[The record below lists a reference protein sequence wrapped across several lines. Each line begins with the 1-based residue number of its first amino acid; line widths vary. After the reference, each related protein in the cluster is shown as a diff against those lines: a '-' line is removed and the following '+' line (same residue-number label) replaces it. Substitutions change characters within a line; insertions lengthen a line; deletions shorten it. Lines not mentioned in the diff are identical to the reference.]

1 MKYKLLRFSLLS
13 MLVMLFGGLASAS
26 SETETL
32 TTNTTSGYAE
42 LTVTKAGTSSTGSDL
57 EISKGDIVVTSDK
70 GYIKDHEMTVYK
82 GGTMNIGFK
91 SGVSAYI
98 TKVELTVKNYH
109 FAKPDGWTAEYTND
123 VTTKIDQADET
134 ETFTTNATDKT
145 SFTISNAA
153 GGKTTVKVIKVYYE
167 KSASVD
173 NRIATS
179 ITFDPETAELEADVN
194 TTFPLPTAV
203 VNYIAATGAPETL
216 SNPAVT
222 WKSSNESVATISEG
236 SNVINMV
243 ATGTATITAT
253 FDGDD
258 TYQGSSASFPL
269 TVNPSSTALENIAAL
284 SAQTVNSDYKVTL
297 SRAVVTYVN
306 GNYAYI
312 QDASGAIVMYKSGHG
327 LTAGNVLSGTAIVT
341 FQVRNGNPQITN
353 LTGDYVIGDIS
364 MKTEPTEVAAA
375 SWSTPIASV
384 LSQWFKVTGATIT
397 QEGTKFYTQLG
408 NEKVQL
414 YGQAEAN
421 PVSVED
427 LDATYTIIGFP
438 TLYLSKNATAPTPE
452 LQIFVQPEK
461 EESSASVTVLE
472 NIAALKA
479 FTPSGDEPEDVVL
492 TLTDAKVTLV
502 DAEGDRIIFEDA
514 SAGYYLEGSGLSSQL
529 KAGQTMNGTMS
540 FTAEA
545 DYYGGSALTLT
556 DSNFSTTDGEL
567 TPLEVTEDNVDDY
580 AENYDYRLAKF
591 TSASIKV
598 QSGSYGDDVFLIPD
612 VLSGMEIGIM
622 DLFGLVT
629 EMPAD
634 GAKVEAT
641 GWVINYMGML
651 TFFQPLSITEIND
664 GPQLPGEV
672 LWKSDQPVACNWGE
686 SNVDISVDDVK
697 DIEIGDVIH
706 VAVEGVSPGD
716 PWSAQVAPY
725 DSYWTQLENGAPVG
739 DGTVTD
745 ASFAVTADMLKLIK
759 ANGLLITG
767 IGCSTRLI
775 TVEKGVYEG
784 SENSIWLGDATLTW
798 TQAQVHNFH
807 FINADVQAGDVIK
820 LSYEATG
827 NPNIQLLPDW
837 SGANYP
843 APTYGDGFAT
853 VTVTDDMIVN
863 LKGKDKGMIIN
874 ADGIR
879 LTQVELIPA
888 KTAAPL
894 YIIGDNGTWDRTN
907 MTEIEFDE
915 EKGVYEY
922 SLSSEST
929 LYFAF
934 ADYQMT
940 AEEAEADPNWETF
953 SSQYRLAI
961 GQGNQDATLDEEVQ
975 LQKADGT
982 IVLPAGSYSI
992 TITKDLKMTITGES
1006 TQPSEDFEYESVYVV
1021 GNYWTNSVEWDPAA
1035 EVNKM
1040 TKVMDDVWEIT
1051 YELNANSL
1059 QDVNEFKFAIDGSWT
1074 HDFGGTFSGFDVET
1088 DAVYKGGNIK
1098 FARTDLPGMIPITV
1112 RLDLRNFDFTTKEG
1126 AKFTILT
1133 ENAPV
1138 AIPDIASAYKALE
1151 LGDDPIESVS
1161 INLKNAKVTLIKQT
1175 TADEFIGNIEGILEK
1190 YYEDGGAKPALFKA
1204 PKKDAESDIPF
1215 DFAIIEDETGAMP
1228 FIGCYLE
1235 ENGISE
1241 GSVLNGNIVVS
1252 LFNDFFPI
1260 AQGDELE
1267 EHITDKMT
1275 ATSLQAL
1282 EVTDGTAGPT
1292 EITAD
1297 NAEEYK
1303 SNFGFRYVKFSE
1315 SELTVGSSSSEEQR
1329 ASTLKLDVIDETVDI
1344 ADFLGTGAILDED
1357 GIVSVEGF
1365 MYNVGGIKLFQP
1377 TKMESGTNGI
1387 NSVRFFENA
1396 KGAIYNLNGQR
1407 VTTPQKG
1414 VMIVNGK
1421 KVVVK

>member
-13 MLVMLFGGLASAS
+13 MLVMLFGGLANATNVTLDFTTES
-26 SETETL
+26 SLKAMGFDKLPEVGGKELVTEAFTYDGITITPYKGTEDVRIWGEKTAGQYTL
-32 TTNTTSGYAE
+32 RYMKGDSEGNKGGIGVSVPSGNVITQIVITGNTQLTNTTANKGSTAMSNSNKTLTWTSTAGE
-42 LTVTKAGTSSTGSDL
+42 QSVVFLNNGEKTTNVETITVT
-57 EISKGDIVVTSDK
+57 
-70 GYIKDHEMTVYK
+70 YK
-82 GGTMNIGFK
+82 
-91 SGVSAYI
+91 S
-98 TKVELTVKNYH
+98 
-109 FAKPDGWTAEYTND
+109 
-123 VTTKIDQADET
+123 
-134 ETFTTNATDKT
+134 
-145 SFTISNAA
+145 
-153 GGKTTVKVIKVYYE
+153 
-167 KSASVD
+167 SASVD

-179 ITFDPETAELEADVN
+179 ITFDPEIAELEADVN

-216 SNPAVT
+216 SNAAVT

-236 SNVINMV
+236 SNEINMV

-284 SAQTVNSDYKVTL
+284 ASQTVSGDYYVNL
-297 SRAVVTYVN
+297 ENAVVTYVN

-312 QDASGAIVMYKSGHG
+312 KDASGSIVMYKSGHG
-327 LTAGNVLSGTAIVT
+327 LTAGNVLSGKATVT
-341 FQVRNGNPQITN
+341 FQLRNKNPQITD
-353 LTGDYVIGDIS
+353 LTGDYKIGT
-364 MKTEPTEVAAA
+364 KLATAEPIPVEAA

-397 QEGTKFYTQLG
+397 QEGNKFYTQLG
-408 NEKVQL
+408 NENVQL
-414 YGQAEAN
+414 YGQGDARTIT
-421 PVSVED
+421 VDD
-427 LDATYTIIGFP
+427 LSATYTIIGFP
-438 TLYLSKNATAPTPE
+438 TLYNSTVE

-461 EESSASVTVLE
+461 EESSAPVTVLE
-472 NIAALKA
+472 NILALKN
-479 FTPSGDEPEDVVL
+479 FSVSGSEAEDVVL
-492 TLTDAKVTLV
+492 TLNNAKVTFAQ
-502 DAEGDRIIFEDA
+502 DDMIIIEDA
-514 SAGYYLEGSGLSSQL
+514 SAGYFYIKGNGQSSQL
-529 KAGQTMNGTMS
+529 KAGQTLNGTMS
-540 FTAEA
+540 LKAEPEFGATTFSLTSTDGFTA
-545 DYYGGSALTLT
+545 
-556 DSNFSTTDGEL
+556 TDGEL
-567 TPLEVTEDNVDDY
+567 TPWELTEANVDDY
-580 AENYDYRLAKF
+580 AEDYDARLVTFA
-591 TSASIKV
+591 SASITV
-598 QSGSYGDDVFLIPD
+598 ETGNYGDDLHIVSD
-612 VLSGMEIGIM
+612 VGGLDFGIM
-622 DLFGLVT
+622 DYFGLLT

-672 LWKSDQPVACNWGE
+672 LWQNDQPVACNWGE

-888 KTAAPL
+888 ETAAPL

-940 AEEAEADPNWETF
+940 AEEAEADPSWETF

-982 IVLPAGSYSI
+982 IVLPAGSYTI

-1040 TKVMDDVWEIT
+1040 TKVIDDVWEIT
-1051 YELNANSL
+1051 YQVNANTL
-1059 QDVNEFKFAIDGSWT
+1059 QDVNEFKFAIDGAWT
-1074 HDFGGTFSGFDVET
+1074 HDFGGTFSGFNVET
-1088 DAVYKGGNIK
+1088 DAVYKGDNIK
-1098 FARTDLPGMIPITV
+1098 LDRSDIAGIKITV
-1112 RLDLRNFDFTTKEG
+1112 RLDLRNFDFATKEG
-1126 AKFTILT
+1126 AKFSILT

-1151 LGDDPIESVS
+1151 VGDEPIESVS

-1175 TADEFIGNIEGILEK
+1175 TADEFMGNIEGILEK

-1344 ADFLGTGAILDED
+1344 TDFLGTGAILDED

-1396 KGAIYNLNGQR
+1396 KGTVYNLNGQR

>member
-42 LTVTKAGTSSTGSDL
+42 LTVTKEGVSGSGGAL
-57 EISKGDIVVTSDK
+57 EISKGDIVVTSDL
-70 GYIKDHEMTVYK
+70 GFIKDHEMTVYK
-82 GGTMNIGFK
+82 GGIMNIGFK

-123 VTTKIDQADET
+123 VTTKINTDET
-134 ETFTTNATDKT
+134 ETFTTTATDKT

-203 VNYIAATGAPETL
+203 VNYIDATGASETL

-236 SNVINMV
+236 SNEINMV

-258 TYQGSSASFPL
+258 TYQGSSASFSL

-297 SRAVVTYVN
+297 SNAVVTYVN

-327 LTAGNVLSGTAIVT
+327 LKAGDVLSGTAIVT
-341 FQVRNGNPQITN
+341 FQVRNGNPQITA
-353 LTGDYVIGDIS
+353 LSGDYEIGLKS
-364 MKTEPTEVAAA
+364 ATTNPTLVEAA

-545 DYYGGSALTLT
+545 DYFGGSVLTLT

-598 QSGSYGDDVFLIPD
+598 VPGQYSDDTFIVPD

-837 SGANYP
+837 GGNYGT
-843 APTYGDGFAT
+843 PTYGEGFAT
-853 VTVTDDMIVN
+853 LTVTDDMITN
-863 LKGKDKGMIIN
+863 LKGKGKGMIIN

-888 KTAAPL
+888 ETAAPL

-940 AEEAEADPNWETF
+940 AEEAEADPSWETF

-1006 TQPSEDFEYESVYVV
+1006 TQPSDDFEYESVYVA
-1021 GNYWTNSVEWDPAA
+1021 GNGNGSWLNGENWTPNA
-1035 EVNKM
+1035 EANKM
-1040 TKVMDDVWEIT
+1040 TKVADDVWECTVDLSNIALDT
-1051 YELNANSL
+1051 NL
-1059 QDVNEFKFAIDGSWT
+1059 EFKFTIDGAWT
-1074 HDFGGTFSGFDVET
+1074 HNFGGSFIGFGQKT
-1088 DAVYKGGNIK
+1088 AAVYGGSNIV
-1098 FARTDLPGMIPITV
+1098 IPFKDIKNSTYKL
-1112 RLDLRNFDFTTKEG
+1112 RLDLSDFDLATEEG
-1126 AKFTILT
+1126 AKFTVSIV
-1133 ENAPV
+1133 EDIVPV
-1138 AIPDIASAYKALE
+1138 ANLGTAYNMLE
-1151 LGDDPIESVS
+1151 LGEEPVFVDIE
-1161 INLKNAKVTLIKQT
+1161 LKNARVTMVQQVKYG
-1175 TADEFIGNIEGILEK
+1175 EFLEK
-1190 YYEDGGAKPALFKA
+1190 LDEVGMKYYKDNGAKQGLFKA
-1204 PKKDAESDIPF
+1204 PKKDVELDTPM

-1228 FIGCYLE
+1228 FLACFLE
-1235 ENGISE
+1235 DNGVSE
-1241 GSVLNGNIVVS
+1241 GSVLNGDIVVILS
-1252 LFNDFFPI
+1252 NDFFPL
-1260 AQGDELE
+1260 ALGDELE

-1282 EVTDGTAGPT
+1282 EVTDGSAEPT

-1329 ASTLKLDVIDETVDI
+1329 ASTLKLGVIDETVDI
-1344 ADFLGTGAILDED
+1344 GDFLGTDAILDED
-1357 GIVSVEGF
+1357 GTVSVEGF
-1365 MYNVGGIKLFQP
+1365 MYEMFGAKLFQP

-1396 KGAIYNLNGQR
+1396 KGTIYNLNGQR

>member
-13 MLVMLFGGLASAS
+13 MLVMLFGGLASADEVTLDFTSTTEIKAMGFTLPETGKTVDITEAFTYQGVTITPYKGTTPVRINNS
-26 SETETL
+26 SDVYTL
-32 TTNTTSGYAE
+32 RYYKADNNGNKGGIGVSVPSGSVITQIVITGNTQLTNTTANKGSTAMSNSNKTLTWTSTAGE
-42 LTVTKAGTSSTGSDL
+42 QSVVFLNNGEKTTNVETITVT
-57 EISKGDIVVTSDK
+57 
-70 GYIKDHEMTVYK
+70 YK
-82 GGTMNIGFK
+82 
-91 SGVSAYI
+91 S
-98 TKVELTVKNYH
+98 
-109 FAKPDGWTAEYTND
+109 
-123 VTTKIDQADET
+123 
-134 ETFTTNATDKT
+134 
-145 SFTISNAA
+145 
-153 GGKTTVKVIKVYYE
+153 
-167 KSASVD
+167 SASVD

-179 ITFDPETAELEADVN
+179 ITFDPEIAELEADVN

-216 SNPAVT
+216 SNAAVT

-236 SNVINMV
+236 SNEINMV

-284 SAQTVNSDYKVTL
+284 ASQTVSGDYYVNLEK
-297 SRAVVTYVN
+297 AVVTYVN

-312 QDASGAIVMYKSGHG
+312 KDASGAIVMYKSGHG
-327 LTAGNVLSGTAIVT
+327 LTAGNVLSGKATVT
-341 FQVRNGNPQITN
+341 FQLRNKNPQITD
-353 LTGDYVIGDIS
+353 LTGDYKIGT
-364 MKTEPTEVAAA
+364 KLATAEPIPVEAA

-397 QEGTKFYTQLG
+397 QEGNKFYTQLG
-408 NEKVQL
+408 NENVQL
-414 YGQAEAN
+414 YGQGDARTIT
-421 PVSVED
+421 VDD
-427 LDATYTIIGFP
+427 LSATYTIIGFP
-438 TLYLSKNATAPTPE
+438 TLYNSTVE

-598 QSGSYGDDVFLIPD
+598 QSGSYGDDVILIPD

-672 LWKSDQPVACNWGE
+672 LWQSDQPVACNWGE

-888 KTAAPL
+888 ETAAPL

-940 AEEAEADPNWETF
+940 AEEAEADPSWETF

-961 GQGNQDATLDEEVQ
+961 GQGNQDAPLDEEVQ

-982 IVLPAGSYSI
+982 IVLPAGSYTI

-1040 TKVMDDVWEIT
+1040 TKVIDDVWEIT
-1051 YELNANSL
+1051 YQVNANTL
-1059 QDVNEFKFAIDGSWT
+1059 QDVNEFKFAIDGAWT
-1074 HDFGGTFSGFDVET
+1074 HDFGGTFSGFNVET
-1088 DAVYKGGNIK
+1088 DAVYKGDNIK
-1098 FARTDLPGMIPITV
+1098 LDRSDIAGIKITV
-1112 RLDLRNFDFTTKEG
+1112 RLDLRNFDFATKEG
-1126 AKFTILT
+1126 AKFSILT
-1133 ENAPV
+1133 ENVPV

-1151 LGDDPIESVS
+1151 VGDEPIESVS
-1161 INLKNAKVTLIKQT
+1161 INLKNAKVTLIKQM
-1175 TADEFIGNIEGILEK
+1175 TAYEFMGNIEGILEK

-1344 ADFLGTGAILDED
+1344 TDFLGTGAILDED

-1387 NSVRFFENA
+1387 NSVRFFESA